1 MCAWRVRLRVH
12 ARACACGV
20 AHMYACVVCMWVR
33 MRVGMRA
40 RVHAN
45 VRACAYMITLLYM
58 RVQCVRTRVSVRMY
72 VRAFGHSCVRV
83 CGRKCVRV
91 WGRNCVRARECT
103 LCVCLDK
110 SNLCPRRS
118 RQEVVPYGFCSE
130 DGRLHCGN
138 RVEKPERT
146 IPVLLD
152 QEKGKQI
159 ANNRHILTCI
169 IAAILYC
176 GRQCIALRGDC
187 ESTIGH
193 GNPGNFLAMLK
204 IMAEHDP
211 VLKQHMYTPAMKNAT
226 YVSPRSQSDIID
238 VIGRGVIQQALLQ
251 EINGATFFTIMS
263 DEVTTFN
270 KEELAL
276 VVRFVDNNDNIREE
290 FLGVKR
296 ITGGYIASAIL
307 DTLHQLGFSVNNLRG
322 QCYDGARNMSGEVA
336 GVQAIIRQHA
346 PLASYLHCTSHSLN
360 LVLTHSCKLIG
371 IRNMIEQANRSLSIL
386 QLQSETRSHPEKGNR
401 DGMSRCCQAKTS
413 AEPLQN
419 SLG

>member
-1 MCAWRVRLRVH
+1 MCIRGEGMDVCARGVRLRVH
-12 ARACACGV
+12 ARACACEV
-20 AHMYACVVCMWVR
+20 AHMYACVVCVWVR
-33 MRVGMRA
+33 MRVRMRA
-40 RVHAN
+40 RVHAD
-45 VRACAYMITLLYM
+45 VRACVRACVRVYDYYIILLYM
-58 RVQCVRTRVSVRMY
+58 RVQCVRTVCPYICTYVHSNIHASVCAGVSAY
-72 VRAFGHSCVRV
+72 V
-83 CGRKCVRV
+83 CGGATAYASARCACVWTKATSV
-91 WGRNCVRARECT
+91 
-103 LCVCLDK
+103 LDGHAKK
-110 SNLCPRRS
+110 SYHMDS
-118 RQEVVPYGFCSE
+118 VQKMEGFIAAT
-130 DGRLHCGN
+130 
-138 RVEKPERT
+138 EKPERT

-211 VLKQHMYTPAMKNAT
+211 VLKQHLYTPGMKNAT

-251 EINGATFFTIMS
+251 DINGATIFTIMS

-290 FLGVKR
+290 FLEFVGVKR
-296 ITGGYIASAIL
+296 ITGVYIASAQPPS
-307 DTLHQLGFSVNNLRG
+307 T
-322 QCYDGARNMSGEVA
+322 
-336 GVQAIIRQHA
+336 
-346 PLASYLHCTSHSLN
+346 HCTNWDSL
-360 LVLTHSCKLIG
+360 
-371 IRNMIEQANRSLSIL
+371 
-386 QLQSETRSHPEKGNR
+386 
-401 DGMSRCCQAKTS
+401 
-413 AEPLQN
+413 
-419 SLG
+419 